1 MLNRHKLYEKRQ
13 SLGFVQEEERKKK
26 KKKQNYIIYFL
37 IYKFKN
43 ILNIGGRIR
52 LGGYVNLM
60 IQTQSSSL

>member
-13 SLGFVQEEERKKK
+13 SLGFVQEEEKK
-26 KKKQNYIIYFL
+26 KKKQNYITYFF

-60 IQTQSSSL
+60 I

>member
-1 MLNRHKLYEKRQ
+1 MRKGRVSVL
-13 SLGFVQEEERKKK
+13 FRKKREK
-26 KKKQNYIIYFL
+26 KKTKQNYIIYFF

-43 ILNIGGRIR
+43 ILNIGGRII

>member
-1 MLNRHKLYEKRQ
+1 MRKGRVSVL
-13 SLGFVQEEERKKK
+13 FRKKREK
-26 KKKQNYIIYFL
+26 KKTKQNYIIYFL

-60 IQTQSSSL
+60 IQTQSGSL

>member
-1 MLNRHKLYEKRQ
+1 MRKGRVSVL
-13 SLGFVQEEERKKK
+13 FKKK
-26 KKKQNYIIYFL
+26 REKKKTKQNYIIYFL

-60 IQTQSSSL
+60 IQTQSGSL

>member
-1 MLNRHKLYEKRQ
+1 MRKGRVWVLFRKKR
-13 SLGFVQEEERKKK
+13 KK

-52 LGGYVNLM
+52 LGGYVNLI
-60 IQTQSSSL
+60 IQTQSGSL